1 MMASELPWMWAGAA
15 LYALATAQVLLG
27 LARQRPREKL
37 TLALLLLAMAA
48 ITAGI
53 VERWLRIGHG
63 PLFSMFEALS
73 SSLLGLSV
81 VFAVAYWRLPLVR
94 ASAVVT
100 LPLLLVM
107 ASWLVV
113 ADPADTHFLSS
124 FNTPW
129 LWAHLLM
136 GKLFLG
142 LCVVGVGIG
151 GVILLRRSRWARWFH
166 HAPPDAVLDQLA
178 WRFMGVALVFE
189 SLMLIAGAVWAQD
202 AWGRYW
208 DWDPL
213 ETAAF
218 ITWLALVAGLHVRL
232 SYRTP
237 PWVGALMIFGVFI
250 LAFLTFFG
258 VPFVSMA
265 VHQGT
270 FT

>member
-1 MMASELPWMWAGAA
+1 MIAPELPWMWAGAI
-15 LYALATAQVLLG
+15 LYAVTTAQVLAGVALRQ
-27 LARQRPREKL
+27 ARAKL
-37 TLALLLLAMAA
+37 TLTLLLLAMALIA
-48 ITAGI
+48 AGI
-53 VERWLRIGHG
+53 IERWLRIGHG

-73 SSLLGLSV
+73 SSLLSLST
-81 VFAVAYWRLPLVR
+81 VFAVAYWRLPLLR
-94 ASAVVT
+94 ASAVVI

-107 ASWLVV
+107 ACWLV
-113 ADPADTHFLSS
+113 AANPADTHFLPS

-142 LCVVGVGIG
+142 MCLAGVGLG
-151 GVILLRRSRWARWFH
+151 GVILLRHSKLARWFYN
-166 HAPPDAVLDQLA
+166 APPDAVLDQMA

-218 ITWLALVAGLHVRL
+218 ITWLALAAGLHVRS
-232 SYRTP
+232 SYRTS
-237 PWVGALMIFGVFI
+237 PWIGALMIIVVFI